1 MHPPPNPHSGAGI
14 PLPSQPRGGT
24 ESPQPPKT
32 NHQTL
37 SRNPAWFQGCSP
49 LNPTRVP
56 GVPHPQPGLP
66 ARRWARPGAPAS
78 GSPRPSP
85 PSSRCRAPGK
95 LRRTPNASR
104 AAPKRRQSRELR
116 GSGAR
121 QHRSFAAEHPRV
133 RERSIPLHP
142 RPWLS
147 PFPVQPR
154 FSPSPLLPIPASPH
168 PLSSPSLLLP
178 IPASPQSP
186 RAPLPCSP
194 HSQRILGAPHR
205 RSSPPPV
212 LPTPCSPHCP
222 FSPSPMPPISGAFPP
237 ASPTLGTRCHLSSA
251 ARTGVAFLAQPPGT
265 GRGEAAAGRYRR
277 CSFSARPSGRARC
290 R

>member
-1 MHPPPNPHSGAGI
+1 MSSPPTQKQLPKYFPVTPHGSKAAPPSTPPGSPGSLIPNLGSLPVSGRVPVPPPPV
-14 PLPSQPRGGT
+14 
-24 ESPQPPKT
+24 PP
-32 NHQTL
+32 
-37 SRNPAWFQGCSP
+37 
-49 LNPTRVP
+49 
-56 GVPHPQPGLP
+56 
-66 ARRWARPGAPAS
+66 AP
-78 GSPRPSP
+78 PRPPAGVGLRESCDEP
-85 PSSRCRAPGK
+85 RTLRERHRNGGRAGSCGAAGHGS
-95 LRRTPNASR
+95 TGASR
-104 AAPKRRQSRELR
+104 LSIRGYESAAS
-116 GSGAR
+116 
-121 QHRSFAAEHPRV
+121 
-133 RERSIPLHP
+133 RSIPGP
-142 RPWLS
+142 GS
-147 PFPVQPR
+147 PHSRCNRGSPHPR
-154 FSPSPLLPIPASPH
+154 FSPSPLLPTPCPPH
-168 PLSSPSLLLP
+168 PLFSSSPLLP

-194 HSQRILGAPHR
+194 HSRRILGAPHR

-212 LPTPCSPHCP
+212 LPTPYSPHCP